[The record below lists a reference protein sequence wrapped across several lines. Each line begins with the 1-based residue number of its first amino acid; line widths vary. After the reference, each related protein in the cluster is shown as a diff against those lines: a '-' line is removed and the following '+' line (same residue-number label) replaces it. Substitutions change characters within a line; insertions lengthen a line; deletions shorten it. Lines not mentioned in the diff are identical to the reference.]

1 MPQTD
6 SSATGDVM
14 SKTPLNKGQS
24 QVDIVPNPWRFRTI
38 RDPFQENRSQRLE
51 VIKGQKITPLREG
64 ICPLERQGRWLS
76 SFVVVMDGTVT
87 PTILHRLP
95 HRSFK
100 RGQLWRWV
108 MYCCFGTVLSRNN
121 ESFGFVLT
129 FEFHDD
135 MKEFARKIE
144 TQNRLATNFSEPSQ
158 GGFFSVLSV
167 RNFQEK
173 KS

>member
-24 QVDIVPNPWRFRTI
+24 QVDIVPNLWRFRTI

-76 SFVVVMDGTVT
+76 SFVVVMDGTVARRFF
-87 PTILHRLP
+87 IACHIA
-95 HRSFK
+95 
-100 RGQLWRWV
+100 
-108 MYCCFGTVLSRNN
+108 LSREVN
-121 ESFGFVLT
+121 FGDGSCIAAL
-129 FEFHDD
+129 
-135 MKEFARKIE
+135 ARSLAAIM
-144 TQNRLATNFSEPSQ
+144 NR
-158 GGFFSVLSV
+158 SVLSLP
-167 RNFQEK
+167 
-173 KS
+173 SSSMTL